1 MKYLYKFYRDHL
13 DLLRIKLPDEIE
25 LFSDFLE
32 DITTEEEADEYI
44 EYIEKVLNGSYDN
57 FEIQLNATSAFIK
70 KDMTILEHF
79 FTSKEP
85 NENTIETEQ
94 FKELI
99 LIWKNKLPER
109 FKD

>member
-1 MKYLYKFYRDHL
+1 MKYPYKFYRDHL

-25 LFSDFLE
+25 LFSSFVE
-32 DITTEEEADEYI
+32 DITTEEEVDEYI
-44 EYIEKVLNGSYDN
+44 EYVEKVLNGSYDD
-57 FEIQLNATSAFIK
+57 FEIQLNTTSVFIK
-70 KDMTILEHF
+70 KDVTTLEHF
-79 FTSKEP
+79 FTSREP